1 MMKMDLRG
9 TEVVFTRVFEA
20 TREAVWAAM
29 VDPGQIPRWWGPR
42 KFTTTVDKMDVRPG
56 GAWRFV
62 QRDAEGNE
70 YAFHGEYREVA
81 PPERLVYTFVFEGMP
96 DQVMVETTTLDESDG
111 KTTVTTVD
119 AFATEEARDG
129 ALASGMEAG
138 AKESMERFREFLTE
152 R

>member
-1 MMKMDLRG
+1 MDVRG

-20 TREAVWAAM
+20 TRGAVWAAM
-29 VDPGQIPRWWGPR
+29 TNPEQIPRWWGPR
-42 KFTTTVDKMDVRPG
+42 RFTTTVDKMDVRPG

-81 PPERLVYTFVFEGMP
+81 PPERLVYTFVFEAMP
-96 DQVMVETTTLDESDG
+96 DQVMVETATLDESDG

-119 AFATEEARDG
+119 AFATAEARDG

-138 AKESMERFREFLTE
+138 AAESMDRFGELLAKG
-152 R
+152 